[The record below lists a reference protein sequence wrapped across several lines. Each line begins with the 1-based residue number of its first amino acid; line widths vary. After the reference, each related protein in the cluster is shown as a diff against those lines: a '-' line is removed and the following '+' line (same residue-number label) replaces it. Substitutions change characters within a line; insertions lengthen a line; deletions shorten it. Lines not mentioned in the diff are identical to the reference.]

1 MYHVNCGAAQSP
13 PASSTPSAFAETARL
28 RCRHVACRSPSTPSL
43 ACSYLPP
50 RQAGEPCRDAAQGC
64 LRCAARESRRHA
76 GGSADERLGV
86 QICLRRA
93 ACRSRVCVGGSG
105 GYGYALE
112 HASTELRSDRELVL
126 AAVQG
131 SGRASR
137 RHHVVALMHAS
148 AELRADRE
156 IVLAAV
162 RTDGWALKYV
172 CGELQ
177 ADREVVLEA
186 LQFGMALSYASTGL
200 RADREVVLAA
210 VRQDPRALEFAST
223 ELRADQKLVL
233 AALDG
238 RPPAC
243 AWTAARAKGWGRSLK
258 HASAELRS
266 DREIVLAAV
275 RQCNDLEG
283 RWVLKHASA
292 ELRADR
298 EIGDHRDHYSGRLA
312 FSSPPDFLSRMGKGS
327 VRKVDSVS
335 SDYIHISDFWDSA

>member
-1 MYHVNCGAAQSP
+1 MYHVNRGAAQSP

-177 ADREVVLEA
+177 AGPRGCA
-186 LQFGMALSYASTGL
+186 GSI
-200 RADREVVLAA
+200 A
-210 VRQDPRALEFAST
+210 VWNGAQLCLYWP
-223 ELRADQKLVL
+223 K
-233 AALDG
+233 G
-238 RPPAC
+238 RP
-243 AWTAARAKGWGRSLK
+243 RGRSCG
-258 HASAELRS
+258 SA
-266 DREIVLAAV
+266 A
-275 RQCNDLEG
+275 G
-283 RWVLKHASA
+283 
-292 ELRADR
+292 
-298 EIGDHRDHYSGRLA
+298 
-312 FSSPPDFLSRMGKGS
+312 PPCARVCL
-327 VRKVDSVS
+327 
-335 SDYIHISDFWDSA
+335 H

>member
-1 MYHVNCGAAQSP
+1 MAAGWFGWAMPRRAYLRRQQATAKGGGRSVVPQGGAAVFGP
-13 PASSTPSAFAETARL
+13 VTKEDHALECAAARL
-28 RCRHVACRSPSTPSL
+28 RAERKVFRAQREVFLRAVKHYKADL
-43 ACSYLPP
+43 
-50 RQAGEPCRDAAQGC
+50 EDASAE
-64 LRCAARESRRHA
+64 LR
-76 GGSADERLGV
+76 AD
-86 QICLRRA
+86 RRA
-93 ACRSRVCVGGSG
+93 
-105 GYGYALE
+105 
-112 HASTELRSDRELVL
+112 VL
-126 AAVQG
+126 AAV
-131 SGRASR
+131 
-137 RHHVVALMHAS
+137 RHGMSSPLQYAS

-312 FSSPPDFLSRMGKGS
+312 LSSPPDFLSRMGKGS